1 MATLDELTQRPDL
14 THFSMHI
21 TKTLVSSV
29 AATAAAA
36 AVVATLVE
44 VCDVYVPLP
53 QSLARARAT
62 PLRVPLPVS
71 LCADL

>member
-21 TKTLVSSV
+21 TKTLVSSAV
-29 AATAAAA
+29 AATAA
-36 AVVATLVE
+36 ATLVE